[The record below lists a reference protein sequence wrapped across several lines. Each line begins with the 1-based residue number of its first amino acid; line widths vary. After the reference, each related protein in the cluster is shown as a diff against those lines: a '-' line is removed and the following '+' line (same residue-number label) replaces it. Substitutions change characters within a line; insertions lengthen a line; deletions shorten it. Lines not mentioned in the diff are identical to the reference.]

1 MVDEVWLT
9 LDQQQAWRAHL
20 HATQRLFAELD
31 RQLQR
36 DAGFPRSE
44 YEILVRLS
52 EAPGWRLRMSELACS
67 MYFSPS
73 RLSHAVARLERAG
86 DVRRETVAGEGR
98 RTEAV
103 LTEHGHATPVAAAP
117 GHVAAV
123 REHLVDKLTG
133 AQLGQLH
140 EISRALLSDRTPRLE
155 VASTPRRTRVSAAP
169 CARRCG
175 TGRC

>member
-1 MVDEVWLT
+1 MTEDVWLT

-20 HATQRLFAELD
+20 HATQRLFAALD

-52 EAPGWRLRMSELACS
+52 EAPDWRLRMSELAGA
-67 MYFSPS
+67 MYFSLS

-86 DVRRETVAGEGR
+86 NVRREVVEGAGR
-98 RTEAV
+98 RVEAV
-103 LTEHGHATPVAAAP
+103 LTEQGHATLVAAAP

-123 REHLVDKLTG
+123 RKHLVERLSPT
-133 AQLGQLH
+133 QLDQLH
-140 EISRALLSDRTPRLE
+140 EISRALLADEETDDASGSDD
-155 VASTPRRTRVSAAP
+155 A
-169 CARRCG
+169 
-175 TGRC
+175 

>member
-1 MVDEVWLT
+1 MTDDVWLT
-9 LDQQQAWRAHL
+9 LEQQRAWRAHL
-20 HATQRLFAELD
+20 HATQHLFAALD

-52 EAPGWRLRMSELACS
+52 EAPGWRLRMSDLAGS
-67 MYFSPS
+67 MYFSLS

-86 DVRRETVAGEGR
+86 NVRREVVAVPSR

-103 LTEHGHATPVAAAP
+103 LTEQGHATLVAAAP

-123 REHLVDKLTG
+123 RTHLVERLTP
-133 AQLGQLH
+133 AQLDQLH
-140 EISRALLSDRTPRLE
+140 AISLALLADEECQDATSEGRAPR
-155 VASTPRRTRVSAAP
+155 A
-169 CARRCG
+169 
-175 TGRC
+175 

>member
-1 MVDEVWLT
+1 MAEEVWLT
-9 LDQQQAWRAHL
+9 LGQQQAWRAHL

-52 EAPGWRLRMSELACS
+52 EAPGWRLRMSELASS

-86 DVRRETVAGEGR
+86 NVRREVVPEKGR
-98 RTEAV
+98 HTEAV
-103 LTEHGHATPVAAAP
+103 LTESGHATLVAAAP

-123 REHLVDKLTG
+123 RTHLVDRLTPT
-133 AQLGQLH
+133 QLDQLH
-140 EISRALLSDRTPRLE
+140 EISRALLSDD
-155 VASTPRRTRVSAAP
+155 AAP
-169 CARRCG
+169 AASQG
-175 TGRC
+175 QGEQHWGNT